1 MKLSLLARLFFV
13 FLLFGAGCRTIDAR
27 LESAVSQKDC
37 LQATADFY
45 VEDAGDDAC
54 AVALVTPQSTSFA
67 TAGACMTNS
76 LFRIASLSKL
86 FLVSALQNAAADG
99 AVDLDATVGTFPR
112 LGLPPEYAS
121 FTLRELM
128 DNRSGMPRD
137 FIDTYNPLDVGH
149 VFAGG
154 FFGRHI
160 YAQFD
165 NAADFLRCCHRP
177 CWRRF
182 VRKARAKTPRPVIY
196 SNVGYG
202 LLGLCLEEQTGL
214 NLERFL
220 EEYLRHPLGLENTT
234 FEPERAGLPLR
245 TTPAKAGHLPWLVR
259 RGRPVPDIRLGP
271 PLRAAGGLFSSI
283 ADCARVFADYWRIVD
298 AECAG
303 VPVENLP
310 DDALIGL
317 LRVKELA
324 TGAHV
329 LYRAGMIYG
338 GASFVCFDP
347 ETRNIVIILRNV
359 TSWPDKRG
367 FKLVEALQRRQRGN
381 RPEEHV
387 KSGPDRH

>member
-1 MKLSLLARLFFV
+1 MKRSLFGRLFSI

-27 LESAVSQKDC
+27 LESAASPKDC

-45 VEDAGDDAC
+45 VKDAGDDAC
-54 AVALVTPQSTSFA
+54 AVVLVTSEGASFA
-67 TAGACMTNS
+67 TAGACTTNS

-99 AVDLDATVGTFPR
+99 AVDLDATVGTFSS
-112 LGLPPEYAS
+112 LGFPAEYAS
-121 FTLRELM
+121 ITLRELM
-128 DNRSGMPRD
+128 ENRAGLPRD
-137 FIDTYNPLDVGH
+137 FIDESNPIDVGH

-154 FFGRHI
+154 FFGWHI

-165 NAADFLRCCHRP
+165 SAADFLRCCHRP

-182 VRKARAKTPRPVIY
+182 VRKTRAITPRPVIY

-214 NLERFL
+214 SLEQFLKENLVQ
-220 EEYLRHPLGLENTT
+220 PLGLKETT
-234 FEPERAGLPLR
+234 YEPERAGLSSR
-245 TTPAKAGHLPWLVR
+245 TTPAKAGHLPWFVR
-259 RGRPVPDIRLGP
+259 RGHAVPDIRLGP

-310 DDALIGL
+310 DNALIGL

-387 KSGPDRH
+387 EPRADRH